1 MWKHKTVISQKSVQE
16 ILDTVKVEEVI
27 QDFVNLRRRGV
38 NLIGLCPFH
47 NEKTPSFNVSP
58 SKNIFKCFGCGKG
71 GDAVQFLI
79 EHEHF
84 TFAEALLYLA
94 KKYNIEVEETAVSQE
109 VMAEKQHFDSLYIVN
124 QFAADFYQNELFET
138 DRGKSIGKSYFKERG
153 FRDETIRHFGLG
165 FAPNQPDAL
174 TTKAVG
180 MGYNIEFLRNVG
192 LTTQYERD
200 FFRDRVIFPIHNLS
214 GKIIAFAGRILV
226 KDVKAPKYIN
236 SPETEIYNKSKT
248 LYGAFFAKRAIRQE
262 DECILVEGYTDVISL
277 HQSGIENVV
286 ASSGTSLT
294 VEQAR
299 LIRRYTPNVKILYD
313 GDFAGVKAALRGVD
327 ILLEQ
332 DLNVRIV
339 LVPDGEDPDSY
350 LQKAGVEAFK
360 TYISQT
366 AQDFIAFKADL
377 LMKEAG
383 NDPVKKAHVIKDII
397 GSIAKIPD
405 PIKRMVYVR
414 ECSRIAQVSEQ
425 VLVNE
430 MNKLVMQQVNKA
442 VAEKGMPPPTPGELE
457 AAGIT
462 QREPVDAKAPE
473 SLATGDEFQEK
484 DLVRILVVGGNEWLN
499 EAEQVS
505 VAQYIVTNI
514 EEVLD
519 HFENPLY
526 GRIARE
532 VWALVMEK
540 KPVTQQFFLQHEN
553 ADIKNFALSALTS
566 PYEYSENWEKK
577 WDIHLRWQKSP
588 ETNFEDD
595 SRQALVRFKLR
606 KIEKV
611 LAENRQKIKELNDA
625 GDHAQ
630 VLAYMKVLQKLLVM
644 RSELAAQTGAVVL
657 K

>member
-1 MWKHKTVISQKSVQE
+1 MWKRKAVITQKSVQE

-84 TFAEALLYLA
+84 TFAEALLYIA
-94 KKYNIEVEETAVSQE
+94 KKYNIEVEETVVSQE
-109 VMAEKQHFDSLYIVN
+109 AMAEKQHFESLYIVN
-124 QFAADFYQNELFET
+124 QFAADFYQEQLFET

-165 FAPNQPDAL
+165 FAPNQSDAL

-180 MGYNIEFLRNVG
+180 MGYNVEFLRSVG
-192 LTTQYERD
+192 LTTQYDRD

-313 GDFAGVKAALRGVD
+313 GDFAGIKAALRGVD

-339 LVPDGEDPDSY
+339 LLPDGEDPDSY
-350 LQKAGVEAFK
+350 LQQAGVEAFK

-462 QREPVDAKAPE
+462 QREPVDTKPPE
-473 SLATGDEFQEK
+473 TFTAGDEFQEK
-484 DLVRILVVGGNEWLN
+484 DIVRILVVGGSEWLD

-505 VAQYIVTNI
+505 VAQYIVSNI

-519 HFENPLY
+519 HFDNALY

-532 VWALVMEK
+532 VWALVVAK
-540 KPVTQQFFLQHEN
+540 KPVTQQFFLQHEDP
-553 ADIKNFALSALTS
+553 DIKNFALSALTS

-595 SRQALVRFKLR
+595 SRQALVRFKMR

-611 LAENRQKIKELNDA
+611 LTENRQKIKELSDA
-625 GDHAQ
+625 GEHEQ

>member
-1 MWKHKTVISQKSVQE
+1 MIAQKSVQE

-84 TFAEALLYLA
+84 TFAEALLYIA
-94 KKYNIEVEETAVSQE
+94 KKYNIEVEETVVSQE
-109 VMAEKQHFDSLYIVN
+109 AMAEKQHFESLYIVN

-165 FAPNQPDAL
+165 FAPNQPDVL

-180 MGYNIEFLRNVG
+180 MGYNIEFLRSVG
-192 LTTQYERD
+192 LTTQYDRD

-313 GDFAGVKAALRGVD
+313 GDLAGIKAALRGVD

-339 LVPDGEDPDSY
+339 LLPDGEDPDSY
-350 LQKAGVEAFK
+350 LQQAGVEAFK

-397 GSIAKIPD
+397 ASIAKIPD

-442 VAEKGMPPPTPGELE
+442 VAEKGMPPPTSGELE

-462 QREPVDAKAPE
+462 QREPVEARPPE
-473 SLATGDEFQEK
+473 VLVSGDEFQEK
-484 DLVRILVVGGNEWLN
+484 DIARILVVGGNEWLD
-499 EAEQVS
+499 ESKQAS
-505 VAQYIVTNI
+505 VAQYIVSNI

-519 HFENPLY
+519 HFDNALY

-532 VWALVMEK
+532 VWALVAAK
-540 KPVTQQFFLQHEN
+540 KPVTQQFFLQHEDQ
-553 ADIKNFALSALTS
+553 DIKNFALSALTS

-595 SRQALVRFKLR
+595 SRQALVRFKMR

-611 LAENRQKIKELNDA
+611 LLENRQKIKELSDA
-625 GDHAQ
+625 GEHEQ
-630 VLAYMKVLQKLLVM
+630 VIAYMKVLQKLNVM

>member
-1 MWKHKTVISQKSVQE
+1 MWKLKAVIAQKSVQE

-84 TFAEALLYLA
+84 TFSEALLYIA
-94 KKYNIEVEETAVSQE
+94 KKYNIEVEETVVSQE
-109 VMAEKQHFDSLYIVN
+109 AMAEKQHFESLYIVN

-165 FAPNQPDAL
+165 FAPNQPDVL

-180 MGYNIEFLRNVG
+180 MGYNIEFLRSVG
-192 LTTQYERD
+192 LTTQYDRD

-313 GDFAGVKAALRGVD
+313 GDFAGIKAALRGVD

-339 LVPDGEDPDSY
+339 LLPDGEDPDSY
-350 LQKAGVEAFK
+350 LQQAGVEAFK

-397 GSIAKIPD
+397 SSIAKIPD

-462 QREPVDAKAPE
+462 QREPVEVKAPDVLV
-473 SLATGDEFQEK
+473 SGDEFQEK
-484 DLVRILVVGGNEWLN
+484 DIARILVVGGNEWLD
-499 EAEQVS
+499 ESKQVS
-505 VAQYIVTNI
+505 VAQYIVSNI

-519 HFENPLY
+519 HFDNALY
-526 GRIARE
+526 GRIVRE
-532 VWALVMEK
+532 VWALVAAK
-540 KPVTQQFFLQHEN
+540 KPATQQFFLQHED
-553 ADIKNFALSALTS
+553 ADIKNFALGALTS

-595 SRQALVRFKLR
+595 SRQALVRFKMR

-611 LAENRQKIKELNDA
+611 LLENRQKIKELSDA
-625 GDHAQ
+625 GAHEQ
-630 VLAYMKVLQKLLVM
+630 VIAYMKVLQKLLVM

>member
-1 MWKHKTVISQKSVQE
+1 MWKRKAVIAQKSVQE

-94 KKYNIEVEETAVSQE
+94 KKYNIEVEETVVSQE
-109 VMAEKQHFDSLYIVN
+109 AMAEKQHFESLYIVN
-124 QFAADFYQNELFET
+124 QFAADFYQEQLFET

-180 MGYNIEFLRNVG
+180 MGYNIEFLRSVG

-313 GDFAGVKAALRGVD
+313 GDFAGIKAALRGVD

-339 LVPDGEDPDSY
+339 LLPDGEDPDSY
-350 LQKAGVEAFK
+350 LQQAGVEAFK

-414 ECSRIAQVSEQ
+414 ECSRIAQVGEQ

-442 VAEKGMPPPTPGELE
+442 VAEKGMPPPTSGELE

-462 QREPVDAKAPE
+462 QREPVDAKPPE
-473 SLATGDEFQEK
+473 ILTTGDEFQEK
-484 DLVRILVVGGNEWLN
+484 DIVRILVVGGSEWLD

-505 VAQYIVTNI
+505 VAQYIVNNI

-519 HFENPLY
+519 HFDNPLY

-532 VWALVMEK
+532 VWALVMAK
-540 KPVTQQFFLQHEN
+540 KAVTQQFFLQHED
-553 ADIKNFALSALTS
+553 ADIKNFALGVLTS

-595 SRQALVRFKLR
+595 SRQALVRFKMR

-611 LAENRQKIKELNDA
+611 LTENRQKIKELSDA
-625 GDHAQ
+625 GEHEQ

>member
-1 MWKHKTVISQKSVQE
+1 VIAQKSVQE

-84 TFAEALLYLA
+84 TFAEALLYIA
-94 KKYNIEVEETAVSQE
+94 KKYNIEVEETVVSQE
-109 VMAEKQHFDSLYIVN
+109 AMAEKQHFESLYIVN
-124 QFAADFYQNELFET
+124 QFASDFYQEQLFET

-180 MGYNIEFLRNVG
+180 MGYNIEFLRSVG

-313 GDFAGVKAALRGVD
+313 GDLAGIKAALRGVD

-339 LVPDGEDPDSY
+339 LLPDGEDPDSY
-350 LQKAGVEAFK
+350 LQQAGVEAFK

-366 AQDFIAFKADL
+366 AKDFITFKADQ

-397 GSIAKIPD
+397 SSIAKIPD

-414 ECSRIAQVSEQ
+414 ECSRIAQVSEG
-425 VLVNE
+425 V
-430 MNKLVMQQVNKA
+430 
-442 VAEKGMPPPTPGELE
+442 GE
-457 AAGIT
+457 
-462 QREPVDAKAPE
+462 
-473 SLATGDEFQEK
+473 
-484 DLVRILVVGGNEWLN
+484 
-499 EAEQVS
+499 
-505 VAQYIVTNI
+505 
-514 EEVLD
+514 
-519 HFENPLY
+519 
-526 GRIARE
+526 
-532 VWALVMEK
+532 
-540 KPVTQQFFLQHEN
+540 
-553 ADIKNFALSALTS
+553 
-566 PYEYSENWEKK
+566 
-577 WDIHLRWQKSP
+577 
-588 ETNFEDD
+588 
-595 SRQALVRFKLR
+595 
-606 KIEKV
+606 
-611 LAENRQKIKELNDA
+611 
-625 GDHAQ
+625 
-630 VLAYMKVLQKLLVM
+630 
-644 RSELAAQTGAVVL
+644 
-657 K
+657 

>member
-1 MWKHKTVISQKSVQE
+1 MIAQKSVQE

-84 TFAEALLYLA
+84 TFAEALLYIA
-94 KKYNIEVEETAVSQE
+94 KKYNIEVEETVVSQE
-109 VMAEKQHFDSLYIVN
+109 AMAEKQHFESLYIVN
-124 QFAADFYQNELFET
+124 QFASDFYQEQLFET

-180 MGYNIEFLRNVG
+180 MGYNIEFLRSVG

-313 GDFAGVKAALRGVD
+313 GDLAGIKAALRGVD

-339 LVPDGEDPDSY
+339 LLPDGEDPDSY
-350 LQKAGVEAFK
+350 LQQAGVETFK

-366 AQDFIAFKADL
+366 AKDFITFKADQ

-397 GSIAKIPD
+397 SSIAKIPD

-442 VAEKGMPPPTPGELE
+442 VAEKGMPPPNAGELE

-462 QREPVDAKAPE
+462 QREPVEVKAPE
-473 SLATGDEFQEK
+473 VLVIGDEFQEK
-484 DLVRILVVGGNEWLN
+484 DLARILVVGGNEWLD
-499 EAEQVS
+499 ESKQVS
-505 VAQYIVTNI
+505 VAQYIVSNI

-519 HFENPLY
+519 HFDNALY

-532 VWALVMEK
+532 VWALVAAK
-540 KPVTQQFFLQHEN
+540 KPVTQQFFLQHEDT
-553 ADIKNFALSALTS
+553 DIKNFALGVLTS

-595 SRQALVRFKLR
+595 SRQALVRFKMR

-611 LAENRQKIKELNDA
+611 LTENRQKIKELSDA
-625 GDHAQ
+625 GEHEQ

>member
-1 MWKHKTVISQKSVQE
+1 MISQKSVQE

-84 TFAEALLYLA
+84 TFGEALLYLA
-94 KKYNIEVEETAVSQE
+94 RKYNIEVEETAVSQE
-109 VMAEKQHFDSLYIVN
+109 VLAEKQHFDSLYIVN
-124 QFAADFYQNELFET
+124 QYAADFYQEQLFET

-192 LTTQYERD
+192 LTTQYDRD

-313 GDFAGVKAALRGVD
+313 GDFAGIKAALRGVD

-339 LVPDGEDPDSY
+339 LLPDGEDPDSY
-350 LQKAGVEAFK
+350 LQQVGVEVFK
-360 TYISQT
+360 TFISQ
-366 AQDFIAFKADL
+366 ASQDFIAFKADL

-383 NDPVKKAHVIKDII
+383 NDPVKKSHVIKDII
-397 GSIAKIPD
+397 SSIAKIPD
-405 PIKRMVYVR
+405 PIKRMVYIR

-462 QREPVDAKAPE
+462 QREPAELKQQE
-473 SLATGDEFQEK
+473 SLATGDDFQEK
-484 DLVRILVVGGNEWLN
+484 DIARILVVAGNEWLD
-499 EAEQVS
+499 EAAQITI
-505 VAQYIVTNI
+505 AQYIIGNI

-519 HFENPLY
+519 HFDNPLY
-526 GRIARE
+526 GRIAKS
-532 VWALVMEK
+532 VWALVIEK
-540 KPVTQQFFLQHEN
+540 KPVTQQFFLQHED
-553 ADIKNFALSALTS
+553 AEIKNFALGSLTS

-595 SRQALVRFKLR
+595 SRQALTRFKLR

-611 LAENRQKIKELNDA
+611 LAENRQKIKELSDA

-630 VLAYMKVLQKLLVM
+630 VL
-644 RSELAAQTGAVVL
+644 
-657 K
+657 

>member
-1 MWKHKTVISQKSVQE
+1 MISQKSVQE

-109 VMAEKQHFDSLYIVN
+109 ALAEKQHFDSLYIVN
-124 QFAADFYQNELFET
+124 QFAADFYQEQLFET

-153 FRDETIRHFGLG
+153 FRDETLRRFGLG
-165 FAPNQPDAL
+165 FAPNQTDAL

-180 MGYNIEFLRNVG
+180 AGYNIEFLRNVG
-192 LTTQYERD
+192 LTTQYDRD

-236 SPETEIYNKSKT
+236 SPETEIYNKSKS

-313 GDFAGVKAALRGVD
+313 GDFAGVKAALRGMD

-332 DLNVRIV
+332 DLNVKIV
-339 LVPDGEDPDSY
+339 LLPDGEDPDSY
-350 LQKAGVEAFK
+350 LQQVGVEAFK
-360 TYISQT
+360 LYISES
-366 AQDFIAFKADL
+366 AQDFIAFQADL

-397 GSIAKIPD
+397 SSVAKIPD
-405 PIKRMVYVR
+405 PIKRMVYIR

-442 VAEKGMPPPTPGELE
+442 VAEKGMAPPSPGELE

-462 QREPVDAKAPE
+462 QREPVELKTAETPTA
-473 SLATGDEFQEK
+473 GDEFQEK
-484 DLVRILVVGGNEWLN
+484 DIARILVSAGGEWLD
-499 EAEQVS
+499 EAAKVT
-505 VAQYIVTNI
+505 VAQYVLSNI

-519 HFENPLY
+519 HFDNKLY
-526 GRIARE
+526 GRIARD
-532 VWALVMEK
+532 VLTQVLEK
-540 KPVTQQFFLQHEN
+540 KTISQQYFLSHE
-553 ADIKNFALSALTS
+553 DIEIKNFALGILTS

-577 WDIHLRWQKSP
+577 WDIHLRWQKAP
-588 ETNFEDD
+588 EANFDED
-595 SRQALVRFKLR
+595 SRQGLARFKLR
-606 KIEKV
+606 KIERV
-611 LAENRQKIKELNDA
+611 LTENRQKIKELSEA

-630 VLAYMKVLQKLLVM
+630 VLAYMKVLQKLLAM
-644 RSELAAQTGAVVL
+644 RSELAAQMGAVVL

>member
-1 MWKHKTVISQKSVQE
+1 MIAQKSVQE

-94 KKYNIEVEETAVSQE
+94 KKYNIEVEETVVSQE
-109 VMAEKQHFDSLYIVN
+109 AMAEKQHFESLYIVN
-124 QFAADFYQNELFET
+124 QFAADFYQEQLFET

-180 MGYNIEFLRNVG
+180 MGYNIEFLRSVG

-313 GDFAGVKAALRGVD
+313 GDFAGIKAALRGVD

-339 LVPDGEDPDSY
+339 LLPDGEDPDSY
-350 LQKAGVEAFK
+350 LQQAGVEAFK

-414 ECSRIAQVSEQ
+414 ECSRIAQVGEQ

-442 VAEKGMPPPTPGELE
+442 VAEKGMPPPTSGELE
-457 AAGIT
+457 ATGIT
-462 QREPVDAKAPE
+462 QREPVDAKPPE
-473 SLATGDEFQEK
+473 ILTTGDEFQEK
-484 DLVRILVVGGNEWLN
+484 DIVRILVVGGSEWLD

-505 VAQYIVTNI
+505 VAQYIVNNI

-519 HFENPLY
+519 HFDNPLY

-532 VWALVMEK
+532 VWALVMAK
-540 KPVTQQFFLQHEN
+540 KAVTQQFFLQHED
-553 ADIKNFALSALTS
+553 ADIKNFALGALTS

-595 SRQALVRFKLR
+595 SRQALVRFKMR

-611 LAENRQKIKELNDA
+611 LTENRQKIKELSDA
-625 GDHAQ
+625 GEHEQ

>member
-1 MWKHKTVISQKSVQE
+1 MISQKSVQE
-16 ILDTVKVEEVI
+16 ILDTVRVEEVI
-27 QDFVNLRRRGV
+27 QDFVNLRRRGT

-84 TFAEALLYLA
+84 SFAEALQYLA
-94 KKYNIEVEETAVSQE
+94 KKYNIEVEETAVSE
-109 VMAEKQHFDSLYIVN
+109 EALAEKQHYDSLYIVN
-124 QFAADFYQNELFET
+124 QFAADFYQEQLFET

-153 FRDETIRHFGLG
+153 FRDETIRRFGLG
-165 FAPNQPDAL
+165 FAPNQNDAL
-174 TTKAVG
+174 TSKAVA

-192 LTTQYERD
+192 LTTQYDRD

-236 SPETEIYNKSKT
+236 SPETEIYIKSKS
-248 LYGAFFAKRAIRQE
+248 LYGAFFAKKAIRQE

-294 VEQAR
+294 VEQTR

-313 GDFAGVKAALRGVD
+313 GDLAGIKAALRGVD
-327 ILLEQ
+327 LLLEQ
-332 DLNVRIV
+332 DLNVKIV
-339 LVPDGEDPDSY
+339 LLPDGEDPDSY
-350 LQKAGVEAFK
+350 LQQVGVEAFK
-360 TYISQT
+360 TYITQA

-383 NDPVKKAHVIKDII
+383 HDPVKKSHVIKDII
-397 GSIAKIPD
+397 ASVAKIPD

-414 ECSRIAQVSEQ
+414 ECSRITEVSEQ

-430 MNKLVMQQVNKA
+430 MNKLVMQQVNKVTA
-442 VAEKGMPPPTPGELE
+442 DKGMPPPTSDELE

-462 QREPVDAKAPE
+462 QRESKQPQQASSAP
-473 SLATGDEFQEK
+473 AMGDEFQEK
-484 DLVRILVVGGNEWLN
+484 DIARILVAAGGEWFD
-499 EAEQVS
+499 EAAQVT
-505 VAQYIVTNI
+505 VAQYVLSNI
-514 EEVLD
+514 EEILD
-519 HFENPLY
+519 HFDNALY

-532 VWALVMEK
+532 VWALVTEQK
-540 KPVTQQFFLQHEN
+540 SVTQQFFLSH
-553 ADIKNFALSALTS
+553 ADAAIRDFAIGTLTS

-577 WDIHLRWQKSP
+577 WDIHLRWQKEP
-588 ETNFEDD
+588 EANFDND
-595 SRQALVRFKLR
+595 SRQALARFKLR
-606 KIEKV
+606 KVEHV
-611 LAENRQKIKELNDA
+611 LSENRQKIKELSEA
-625 GDHAQ
+625 GEHTQ
-630 VLAYMKVLQKLLVM
+630 VMAYMKVLQKLLAM
-644 RSELAAQTGAVVL
+644 RSELAAQVGAVVL

>member
-1 MWKHKTVISQKSVQE
+1 VIAQKSVQE

-94 KKYNIEVEETAVSQE
+94 KKYNIEVEETVVSQE
-109 VMAEKQHFDSLYIVN
+109 AMAEKQHFESLYIVN
-124 QFAADFYQNELFET
+124 QFASDFYQEQLFET

-165 FAPNQPDAL
+165 FAPNQPDVL

-180 MGYNIEFLRNVG
+180 MGYNIEFLRSVG
-192 LTTQYERD
+192 LTTQYDRD

-313 GDFAGVKAALRGVD
+313 GDFAGIKAALRGVD
-327 ILLEQ
+327 ILLEEG
-332 DLNVRIV
+332 LNIKIV
-339 LVPDGEDPDSY
+339 VLPDGEDPDSY
-350 LQKAGVEAFK
+350 LQNIGASLFK
-360 TYISQT
+360 EYINKT
-366 AQDFIAFKADL
+366 AQDFILFKVSL
-377 LMKEAG
+377 LMGDAAG
-383 NDPVKKAHVIKDII
+383 DPIKMDSVVKDIVS
-397 GSIAKIPD
+397 SISKIPD
-405 PIKRMVYVR
+405 PQQRGIYVK
-414 ECSRIAQVSEQ
+414 ECSHLLKIKEETLINAV
-425 VLVNE
+425 
-430 MNKLVMQQVNKA
+430 NKLVIQIISNRSKKKEASAHSSDLIIEDTNIENKDNIGVTLKGQVGF
-442 VAEKGMPPPTPGELE
+442 EEL
-457 AAGIT
+457 
-462 QREPVDAKAPE
+462 
-473 SLATGDEFQEK
+473 LGDEFQEK
-484 DLVRILVVGGNEWLN
+484 DIARILVAGGNEWLD
-499 EAEQVS
+499 ESKQAS
-505 VAQYIVTNI
+505 VAQYIVSNI

-519 HFENPLY
+519 HFDNALY
-526 GRIARE
+526 GRIVRE
-532 VWALVMEK
+532 VWALVAAQ
-540 KPVTQQFFLQHEN
+540 KPVTQQFFLQHED

-595 SRQALVRFKLR
+595 SRQALVRFKMR

-611 LAENRQKIKELNDA
+611 LSENRQKIKELSDA
-625 GDHAQ
+625 GEYEQ
-630 VLAYMKVLQKLLVM
+630 MVAYMKVLQKLLVM

>member
-1 MWKHKTVISQKSVQE
+1 MIAQKSVQE

-94 KKYNIEVEETAVSQE
+94 KKYNIEVEETVVSQE
-109 VMAEKQHFDSLYIVN
+109 AMAEKQHFESLYIVN
-124 QFAADFYQNELFET
+124 QFAADFYQEQLFET

-180 MGYNIEFLRNVG
+180 MGYNIEFLRSVG

-313 GDFAGVKAALRGVD
+313 GDFAGIKAALRGVD

-339 LVPDGEDPDSY
+339 LLPDGEDPDSY
-350 LQKAGVEAFK
+350 LQQAGVEAFK

-414 ECSRIAQVSEQ
+414 ECSRIAQVGEQ

-442 VAEKGMPPPTPGELE
+442 VAEKGMPPPTSGELE
-457 AAGIT
+457 ATGIT
-462 QREPVDAKAPE
+462 QREPVDAKPPE
-473 SLATGDEFQEK
+473 ILTTGDEFQEK
-484 DLVRILVVGGNEWLN
+484 DIVRILVVGGSEWLD

-505 VAQYIVTNI
+505 VAQYIVNNI

-519 HFENPLY
+519 HFDNPLY

-532 VWALVMEK
+532 VWALVMAK
-540 KPVTQQFFLQHEN
+540 KAVTQQFFLQHED
-553 ADIKNFALSALTS
+553 ADIKNFALGVLTS

-595 SRQALVRFKLR
+595 SRQALVRFKMR

-611 LAENRQKIKELNDA
+611 LTENRQKIKELSDA
-625 GDHAQ
+625 GEHEQ